1 MISQRHNVLK
11 IHSNQNTSKLNMCY
25 NRLCRFRKIFKIF
38 CTLLTLLL
46 VGQELFT
53 FAIVKPTTTSKEEK
67 DLEISDLPEVV
78 VCLEPGF
85 DTEVLKNYG
94 YKTLGYYRGSMDG
107 NQSMAR
113 YLNLEKSREI

>member
-1 MISQRHNVLK
+1 MI
-11 IHSNQNTSKLNMCY
+11 
-25 NRLCRFRKIFKIF
+25 
-38 CTLLTLLL
+38 
-46 VGQELFT
+46 GQELFT

-107 NQSMAR
+107 DKFAGWNGNENHRKSS
-113 YLNLEKSREI
+113 LEILEEALIVKNSTI